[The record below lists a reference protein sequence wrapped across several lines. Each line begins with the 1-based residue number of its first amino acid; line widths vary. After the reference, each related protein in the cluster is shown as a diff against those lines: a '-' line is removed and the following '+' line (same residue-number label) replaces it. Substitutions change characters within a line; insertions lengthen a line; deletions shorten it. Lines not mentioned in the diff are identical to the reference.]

1 MHAHLHEPRL
11 RASSVLHKE
20 CKELRKFKFVF
31 DAGGTVVDP
40 LLAVITDLGCLEM
53 FARMSASI
61 IFQCT
66 PERFIIRVFLL
77 ACWLVGFCCLVFVLL
92 VLSVGV
98 FAGSL
103 GSGCEFPCN
112 LFAICSCLARALE
125 LRTALRLEVP
135 IGLMAYWF
143 GIFSLC
149 GFCFIKF
156 LC

>member
-77 ACWLVGFCCLVFVLL
+77 ACWLVGFCCLFFCFLL
-92 VLSVGV
+92 VRFVGV

-103 GSGCEFPCN
+103 VSGCYFPCH
-112 LFAICSCLARALE
+112 FFGICSCLA
-125 LRTALRLEVP
+125 TALDNYAL
-135 IGLMAYWF
+135 L
-143 GIFSLC
+143 
-149 GFCFIKF
+149 
-156 LC
+156 

>member
-103 GSGCEFPCN
+103 VSLSC
-112 LFAICSCLARALE
+112 FALALE
-125 LRTALRLEVP
+125 LRTALRL
-135 IGLMAYWF
+135 
-143 GIFSLC
+143 
-149 GFCFIKF
+149 
-156 LC
+156 